1 MGMRKIVYE
10 GRKYVGREGETV
22 LDTLLRQGV
31 NPPFSCRNGACMVCL
46 HRCVN
51 GTPTEDSQ
59 KSLRPSLQKA
69 GYFLP
74 CVCVPEED
82 LDLAPPREADLYSF
96 AVVKEK
102 DFLAKDVCRLRLESS
117 TPLYYHAG
125 QFINIKHPSG
135 LTRSYSLASVPMEHS
150 ALELHIKRVP
160 GGEVSNWIF
169 DSLSVGDD
177 LEFHGP
183 HGKCYYIHGSTAQH
197 LLLIGNGTGAA
208 PLLGI
213 TRDALFENHTG
224 RILFFHG
231 SHSAE
236 GLYLHDQL
244 QELARLHANFCYFP
258 CVSGDSVPQGYL
270 RGRAHKVAFAR
281 CHELNNW
288 QVYAAGHPEMVA
300 EVETMAIQ
308 AGANRSDIHADPY
321 ETRALRSGPS
331 LNVTPRGPAVQEV
344 VYAGSSRA
352 KERVGPNNADV
363 EMWQALGEGTLLKE
377 ILTDFYTQ
385 VFDDP
390 ILAPYFRG
398 VTKDRLIGQVY
409 SFMRDSFS
417 GEREYF
423 GARPR
428 AAHHWMVISDEIF
441 DHREAL
447 MVACLERHG
456 LAKHLI
462 DRWRKYEETFRGDI
476 VKAIP
481 WKLVL
486 DGIEQPLDGFGEMTM
501 TSGTV
506 CDGCAR
512 AVEAGEKV
520 RYHLRIGLTY
530 CSDCSFTNPEIVQ
543 SGHAA

>member
-1 MGMRKIVYE
+1 MKKIVYE
-10 GRKYVGREGETV
+10 GRKYIGREGETV

-46 HRCVN
+46 QRCVK
-51 GTPTEDSQ
+51 GTPSKESQ
-59 KSLRPSLQKA
+59 KSLRPSLQSSR
-69 GYFLP
+69 YFLP
-74 CVCVPEED
+74 CICVPEED
-82 LDLAPPREADLYSF
+82 LDLAPPREADLYSW

-102 DFLAKDVCRLRLESS
+102 DLLAKDVCRLRLEPS

-125 QFINIKHPSG
+125 QFINIKHPNG

-150 ALELHIKRVP
+150 YLELHVKLVP

-169 DSLSVGDD
+169 EALAVGHD

-183 HGKCYYIHGSTAQH
+183 HGKCYYVHGSTNQH

-213 TRDALFENHTG
+213 ARDALFAHHKG

-231 SHSAE
+231 SHRAE
-236 GLYLHDQL
+236 GLYLHSQL
-244 QELARLHANFCYFP
+244 QELARHHSHFSYFP
-258 CVSGDSVPQGYL
+258 CVSGSMVPQGYF
-270 RGRAHKVAFAR
+270 RGRAHEVAFAQ

-288 QVYAAGHPEMVA
+288 HVFAAGHPQMVSH
-300 EVETMAIQ
+300 VETMALQ
-308 AGANRSDIHADPY
+308 AGANQSNIHSDPY
-321 ETRALRSGPS
+321 EMRAIQSDPS
-331 LNVTPRGPAVQEV
+331 LSSPAAVPAVQEI
-344 VYAGSSRA
+344 VYAGSRQA
-352 KERVGPNNADV
+352 KQRTGLHTADL
-363 EMWQALGEGTLLKE
+363 EMWQALGEGKLLKR

-390 ILAPYFRG
+390 ILSPYFRG
-398 VTKDRLIGQVY
+398 ITKDRLMGQVY
-409 SFMRDSFS
+409 SFMRDSFA

-428 AAHHWMVISDEIF
+428 AAHHWMVISNDTF
-441 DHREAL
+441 NHRETL
-447 MVACLERHG
+447 MVACLQHHG
-456 LAKHLI
+456 LPPHLI
-462 DRWRKYEETFRGDI
+462 ERWKAFEESFRHDI
-476 VKAIP
+476 VKAVP

-501 TSGTV
+501 TSGAV

-512 AVEAGEKV
+512 AIEAGETI
-520 RYHLRIGLTY
+520 RYHLRIGLAY
-530 CSDCSFTNPEIVQ
+530 CRECSFTNPEIVQ
-543 SGHAA
+543 SSHAA